1 MDDIPAQ
8 DVGVVEAALH
18 VPQRLLQL
26 RTTMLLPAFPET
38 VRDYAGRCPLQ
49 LRTTMLLPVFPE
61 IVRDY
66 AGRCLLQLRDTLP
79 AFPVIVD
86 DCDCR
91 LFPYW

>member
-26 RTTMLLPAFPET
+26 RTTMLLPAFPEI
-38 VRDYAGRCPLQ
+38 VRDYAGRCLLQ
-49 LRTTMLLPVFPE
+49 LRTPMLLPAFPE

-66 AGRCLLQLRDTLP
+66 AGRCLLLLRTTMLLP
-79 AFPVIVD
+79 AFP
-86 DCDCR
+86 
-91 LFPYW
+91 